1 MLKPRRKI
9 IKKELKKDPYI
20 DFLSRTKNNVD
31 ENKKLYTRLMLG
43 TVVIIVALLFFRN
56 NLQNSKDAGA
66 ESLGKALVTLASGDL
81 DNATLQFEFIADEY
95 DNNEAGTLAKYYLAR
110 AHFNDK
116 DYLAAYSYLNQI
128 ANENFKLAQFP
139 VSIYK
144 MLGFIALEDGDQS
157 AAMDYYEL
165 ALEKS
170 KIVQQEQSITLDLAD
185 VLLKMGD
192 FGRSLELVQKV
203 LDEADPRTPVNNRA
217 EELIGR
223 IEFAQL
229 NGY

>member
-128 ANENFKLAQFP
+128 ADENFKLAQFP

-144 MLGFIALEDGDQS
+144 MLGFIALEDGDQA
-157 AAMDYYEL
+157 AAMDYYEQ

-203 LDEADPRTPVNNRA
+203 LDEADPRTPLNSRA

>member
-20 DFLSRTKNNVD
+20 EFLSKAKSNVD
-31 ENKKLYTRLMLG
+31 ENKILYTRLVLG
-43 TVVIIVALLFFRN
+43 TVAIIVALLFFTN
-56 NLQNSKDAGA
+56 NLQKSKDAGA

-81 DNATLQFEFIADEY
+81 DNATLQFEFVADEY
-95 DNNEAGTLAKYYLAR
+95 DNNESGTLAKYYLAR
-110 AHFNDK
+110 AHFNEK
-116 DYLAAYSYLNQI
+116 DYLAASSYLNEI
-128 ANENFKLAQFP
+128 NDASFKLIQFP

-144 MLGFIALEDGDQS
+144 MLGFIALEDGDQA
-157 AAMDYYEL
+157 AAMDYYEQ
-165 ALEKS
+165 ALDKS
-170 KIVQQEQSITLDLAD
+170 KIAQQEQSITLDLAD

-192 FGRSLELVQKV
+192 FSRSQELVQKV
-203 LDEADPRTPVNNRA
+203 LDEAAPRSPVNSRA

>member
-20 DFLSRTKNNVD
+20 DFLSRVKNNVD
-31 ENKKLYTRLMLG
+31 ENKKLYMRLVLG

-128 ANENFKLAQFP
+128 ADENFKLAQFP

-144 MLGFIALEDGDQS
+144 MLGFIALEDGDQA
-157 AAMDYYEL
+157 AAMDYYEQ

>member
-1 MLKPRRKI
+1 M
-9 IKKELKKDPYI
+9 
-20 DFLSRTKNNVD
+20 
-31 ENKKLYTRLMLG
+31 
-43 TVVIIVALLFFRN
+43 
-56 NLQNSKDAGA
+56 
-66 ESLGKALVTLASGDL
+66 
-81 DNATLQFEFIADEY
+81 
-95 DNNEAGTLAKYYLAR
+95 AKYYLAR

-128 ANENFKLAQFP
+128 ADENFKLAQFP

-192 FGRSLELVQKV
+192 FGRSLE
-203 LDEADPRTPVNNRA
+203 PVSYTHLTLPTNR
-217 EELIGR
+217 EV
-223 IEFAQL
+223 
-229 NGY
+229 

>member
-20 DFLSRTKNNVD
+20 EFLAKAKNNVD
-31 ENKKLYTRLMLG
+31 ENKKLYMSLVLG
-43 TVVIIVALLFFRN
+43 TVGIIVALLFFRN

-128 ANENFKLAQFP
+128 ADENFKLAQFP

-144 MLGFIALEDGDQS
+144 MLGFIALEDGDQA
-157 AAMDYYEL
+157 AAMDYYEQ

-203 LDEADPRTPVNNRA
+203 LGEADPRTPVNDRA

>member
-31 ENKKLYTRLMLG
+31 ENKKLYMRLVLG

-128 ANENFKLAQFP
+128 ADENFKLAQFP

-144 MLGFIALEDGDQS
+144 MLGFIALEDGDQA
-157 AAMDYYEL
+157 AAMDYYEH

-203 LDEADPRTPVNNRA
+203 LDEADPRTPLNSRA

>member
-9 IKKELKKDPYI
+9 IKKELKKYPYI

-56 NLQNSKDAGA
+56 NLRNSKDAGA

-128 ANENFKLAQFP
+128 ADENFKLAQFP

-144 MLGFIALEDGDQS
+144 MLGFIALEDGDQA
-157 AAMDYYEL
+157 AAMDYYEQ

>member
-128 ANENFKLAQFP
+128 ANENFKLAKFP
-139 VSIYK
+139 VSINK
-144 MLGFIALEDGDQS
+144 MLGFIALEDGNQA
-157 AAMDYYEL
+157 AAMDYYEQ

-192 FGRSLELVQKV
+192 FDRSLELVQKV
-203 LDEADPRTPVNNRA
+203 FDQAAPGTPLNDRV

>member
-31 ENKKLYTRLMLG
+31 ENKILYTRLMLG
-43 TVVIIVALLFFRN
+43 AVVIIVALLFFRN

-128 ANENFKLAQFP
+128 ADENFKLAQFP

-144 MLGFIALEDGDQS
+144 MLGFIALEDGDQA
-157 AAMDYYEL
+157 AAMDYYEQ

>member
-1 MLKPRRKI
+1 MLKPRRNI

-20 DFLSRTKNNVD
+20 DFLSRAKNNVD
-31 ENKKLYTRLMLG
+31 ENKKLYMRLVLG

-144 MLGFIALEDGDQS
+144 MLGFIALEDGNQA
-157 AAMDYYEL
+157 AAMDYYEQ